1 MNDRATLHPSA
12 LQALFEMAPDAM
24 IVSDDKGRIV
34 LANPQAEQLF
44 GYTTAQLRALS
55 VEALVP
61 ERVRATHHLHRER
74 YIAHPRLRPMGSGQE
89 LAGMRAD
96 GTLFPVEIALSPIQ
110 TEDGKFYV
118 ASIRDIS
125 ESHRARQ
132 ALARAR
138 YDAIIADI
146 GRLMLESASQDAA
159 FESIPER
166 VARELGVP
174 AVGIVSSQAHAS
186 PTRVRAAVGLTP
198 GLQEL
203 LPDLLP
209 PELFSGQWHP
219 GEPGTG
225 RVGIP
230 SYVTTERN
238 RTALAEAGYGDFV
251 AVPLFDRTGPMGAL
265 IAAARD
271 PGSFDSDKVHFLQ
284 SVAHLIAATMQR
296 NRTEE
301 QLAHAQRLEA
311 VGQLTGGVAHDFNN
325 MLTVISGN
333 LQLLEVELADRP
345 LSQEILGAAL
355 RAVSRGAGLTRKL
368 LAFARRQRLTPQSID
383 PRKLLNELSPIL
395 ARTLG
400 EPITVS
406 VDCEPEAPD
415 VFVDPGELDTAI
427 LNLALNARD
436 AMPRGGTLYL
446 AVREHVI
453 SHGES
458 TAELAP
464 GSYVVIT
471 VRDTGFGMPPEI
483 LARAFEPFFTT
494 KESGRGSGLG
504 LSMVYGFVKQS
515 GGHLI
520 ADSRLGYGTRI
531 DLYLP
536 AARSKDPAPGEL
548 PTAASSGG
556 KETVLVVEDE
566 AEVRAIAVA
575 FLNSLGYST
584 CEASDAEQG
593 LVLLRERPEVVL
605 LFTDV
610 ILGSGMDGHELALAA
625 QRLRPNLRVLLT
637 SGYEHSITGTETA
650 GAKPLPL
657 LRKPYR
663 REQLA
668 TAVRAAIDGRQ

>member
-1 MNDRATLHPSA
+1 MADRATLHPAA
-12 LQALFEMAPDAM
+12 LLALFEMAPDAM
-24 IVSDDKGRIV
+24 IVSDAQGRIV
-34 LANPQAEQLF
+34 LANPQAENLF
-44 GYTTAQLRALS
+44 GYTMAQLRELS

-74 YIAHPRLRPMGSGQE
+74 YVAHPRMRPMGSGQQ

-96 GTLFPVEIALSPIQ
+96 GVMFPVEIALSPIR
-110 TEDGKFYV
+110 TEEGDFYV

-138 YDAIIADI
+138 YDAIVADI

-159 FESIPER
+159 FESVLER
-166 VARELGVP
+166 VARELGVA
-174 AVGIVSSQAHAS
+174 AVAIVSSQPHS
-186 PTRVRAAVGLTP
+186 PVRVRTAVGLTP
-198 GLQEL
+198 ALQEL
-203 LPDLLP
+203 LPALLP
-209 PELFSGQWHP
+209 SEFFSASSHP
-219 GEPGTG
+219 IETG
-225 RVGIP
+225 HAHLAPI
-230 SYVTTERN
+230 SYAA
-238 RTALAEAGYGDFV
+238 TASQLSLLADAGYGDCV
-251 AVPLFDRTGPMGAL
+251 AAPLFDRSRPMGAL
-265 IAAARD
+265 IAVARD
-271 PGSFDSDKVHFLQ
+271 TDALDSDKVHFLR

-296 NRTEE
+296 NRMEE
-301 QLAHAQRLEA
+301 QLAHAQRLDA

-333 LQLLEVELADRP
+333 LQLLENDLTDRP
-345 LSQEILGAAL
+345 LGQEIVGSAL
-355 RAVSRGAGLTRKL
+355 RAVARGATLTRKL
-368 LAFARRQRLTPQSID
+368 LAFARRQRLNPQSID

-406 VDCEPEAPD
+406 VDCEPETPD

-453 SHGES
+453 ANAES
-458 TAELAP
+458 TPELAP
-464 GSYVVIT
+464 GVYVVIT
-471 VRDTGFGMPPEI
+471 VRDTGFGMPPEV

-504 LSMVYGFVKQS
+504 LSMVYGFAKQS

-536 AARSKDPAPGEL
+536 AARSKEPAPGEL
-548 PTAASSGG
+548 PTAAASGG
-556 KETVLVVEDE
+556 KEAVLVVEDE
-566 AEVRAIAVA
+566 AEVRAVAVA
-575 FLNSLGYST
+575 FLNSLGYAT
-584 CEASDAEQG
+584 CEAADAEQG
-593 LVLLRERPEVVL
+593 LQLLRERPDVGL

-610 ILGSGMDGHELALAA
+610 ILGSGMDGHELARAA
-625 QRLRPNLRVLLT
+625 QRLRPSLKVLLT
-637 SGYEHSITGTETA
+637 SGYEHSTSATDLG
-650 GAKPLPL
+650 KPLPL

-668 TAVRAAIDGRQ
+668 TAVRAVIDGRQ